1 MKDKIKTAK
10 ETKKETVA
18 NLVNKIKRAKSITF
32 ADYRGLTAVQ
42 IGDLRKKVKET
53 NGEFIIVK
61 NTLISRAL
69 TINHLPLTINQLTGP
84 TASIF
89 AYEDAIAPIRIVA
102 DFAKNLG
109 LPNFKFGFFGKDLL
123 DSTSLETLSKIPPR
137 DVLYAKLVGA
147 LNSPIFGV
155 VSALSANIRNL
166 VSVLDQAAKRISA

>member
-53 NGEFIIVK
+53 
-61 NTLISRAL
+61 
-69 TINHLPLTINQLTGP
+69 
-84 TASIF
+84 
-89 AYEDAIAPIRIVA
+89 IAPIRIVA

-155 VSALSANIRNL
+155 V
-166 VSVLDQAAKRISA
+166 